1 MRSLQ
6 CKPSSGLLAP
16 CSPDD
21 DDDDD
26 DEDEDEDEY
35 GDGDDDTVA
44 VKGEMSTLIWED
56 YSLI

>member
-1 MRSLQ
+1 MRSLL
-6 CKPSSGLLAP
+6 CKPSGGLLAP

-26 DEDEDEDEY
+26 EDEYEY

-44 VKGEMSTLIWED
+44 VKGEMSTLNWED